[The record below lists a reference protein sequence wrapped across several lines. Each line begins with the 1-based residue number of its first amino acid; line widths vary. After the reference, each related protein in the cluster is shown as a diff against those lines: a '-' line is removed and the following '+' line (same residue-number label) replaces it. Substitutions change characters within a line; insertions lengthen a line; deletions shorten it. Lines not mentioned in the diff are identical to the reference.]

1 MKKILVV
8 EDDPVQQQ
16 RLCDVLKQVA
26 ANVTVVSNGSEAV
39 AKAKD
44 LMPDLILMDIIMPE
58 MDGYAAC
65 RSITKDAATK
75 HIPVVIVS
83 SKNQEAD
90 KVWAQLQGAK
100 ALIGKPYQDEDILE
114 QARAYL

>member
-16 RLCDVLKQVA
+16 QICDILKQLNAEVS
-26 ANVTVVSNGSEAV
+26 VVGDGGLAV
-39 AKAKD
+39 EKAKSD
-44 LMPDLILMDIIMPE
+44 QPDLILMDIIMPH

-65 RSITKDAATK
+65 RTLTSSADTK
-75 HIPVVIVS
+75 HIPVLIVS

-90 KVWAQLQGAK
+90 RVWAQLQGARG
-100 ALIGKPYQDEDILE
+100 LVGKPFSEETLMKE
-114 QARAYL
+114 VNALL